1 MFSKE
6 GVCGLL
12 GPLANSPAF
21 MSEFSRNY
29 IFQSTRGEKG
39 YDYNLVSPHQ
49 PYKTHQGSETTG
61 SNQINAQQQCIKV
74 LFNPNRKVSW
84 VNANNFPHLVLS
96 AVRKDELEKKK
107 TRTLRRG
114 TLTKHSR
121 SGSCQKDQKNSKLQ
135 QSRVFRKGYIVLSVS
150 EAQSPQR
157 QHREK
162 EEEEMVYPVYSD
174 LLNSSHQ

>member
-12 GPLANSPAF
+12 GPLATSPAF

-96 AVRKDELEKKK
+96 AKQLEKINQKK
-107 TRTLRRG
+107 KMRTLRRG

-121 SGSCQKDQKNSKLQ
+121 SGSCQKDQKNSKQKHQNYSSLGYLGKATQ
-135 QSRVFRKGYIVLSVS
+135 CCLSQRPRVHRDSTGKKKKKKWYTQYILIC
-150 EAQSPQR
+150 
-157 QHREK
+157 
-162 EEEEMVYPVYSD
+162 
-174 LLNSSHQ
+174 